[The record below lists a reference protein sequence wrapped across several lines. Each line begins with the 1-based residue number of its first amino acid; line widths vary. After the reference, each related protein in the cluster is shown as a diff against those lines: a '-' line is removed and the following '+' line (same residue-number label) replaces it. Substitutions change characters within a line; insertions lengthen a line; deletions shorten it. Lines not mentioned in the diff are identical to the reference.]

1 MNPLPYLE
9 ELLSLNNRNVRIEKA
24 KELCSKYVK
33 YIKIGYFDS
42 LPHYE
47 KRGHCSGAD
56 YVSCVFGGFSNT
68 WYNYFATKYW
78 SNREPKNGI
87 EILGAEPNATGTTYS
102 KKCRI
107 TVKEL
112 KEACKMNG
120 IKIKGD
126 KKAMLSAL
134 MKI

>member
-1 MNPLPYLE
+1 MEPLPYLG
-9 ELLSLNNRNVRIEKA
+9 ELLSLKFKSVRESKA
-24 KELCSKYVK
+24 LLICLNTAYLDKYGWFRYRETYASYYNSSAST
-33 YIKIGYFDS
+33 YI
-42 LPHYE
+42 
-47 KRGHCSGAD
+47 
-56 YVSCVFGGFSNT
+56 SCVFGSFLNNWNT
-68 WYNYFATKYW
+68 Y
-78 SNREPKNGI
+78 REKTRFHDVYEKNGI
-87 EILGAEPNATGTTYS
+87 EILGAQPNATGTTYS

-126 KKAMLSAL
+126 KKILLHAL